1 MNFRAIKKA
10 YHPTKRGSLT
20 REKNLLDLLPLLYQI
35 QGGISMYKRNILLG
49 LLIGLGIAVIAS
61 PTAILFI
68 AIVAMLLLIL
78 DFDEY
83 QLNDILKGAD
93 QHGKNHS
100 NIKAR

>member
-1 MNFRAIKKA
+1 
-10 YHPTKRGSLT
+10 
-20 REKNLLDLLPLLYQI
+20 
-35 QGGISMYKRNILLG
+35 MYKRNILLG
-49 LLIGLGIAVIAS
+49 LLIGLGIAMIAS

-93 QHGKNHS
+93 QAWKKPFKH
-100 NIKAR
+100 

>member
-1 MNFRAIKKA
+1 
-10 YHPTKRGSLT
+10 
-20 REKNLLDLLPLLYQI
+20 
-35 QGGISMYKRNILLG
+35 MYKRNILLG

-83 QLNDILKGAD
+83 QLNDILKEVK
-93 QHGKNHS
+93 Q
-100 NIKAR
+100 